1 MLLLR
6 FQFCWSLIVTSVG
19 CLDEYLGDDTESNTE
34 DGRHE
39 EMIEVCGDRPE
50 GDEHG
55 GEAVPRLDG
64 GQLLHRVDVGVD
76 CVESLDSRGINTDW
90 CS

>member
-1 MLLLR
+1 M
-6 FQFCWSLIVTSVG
+6 IKVG
-19 CLDEYLGDDTESNTE
+19 G
-34 DGRHE
+34 H
-39 EMIEVCGDRPE
+39 RPE
-50 GDEHG
+50 DDEQG

-76 CVESLDSRGINTDW
+76 CVQSLDSGGINTDW